1 MGTGGLRLF
10 PPEISCMEIRGF
22 ARFIN
27 KQNTKHTQMI
37 TLLEKESESR
47 NESDF

>member
-10 PPEISCMEIRGF
+10 PPEISRMEIRGF
-22 ARFIN
+22 ACFGNR
-27 KQNTKHTQMI
+27 TTHTQMI
-37 TLLEKESESR
+37 ALLEKESESR